1 VNDGIFKRWFGE
13 LIISSNALDLWHQS
27 PPANDRTWKNK
38 TAPCSSV
45 YYHFISLLLI
55 DSLFCRIQSN
65 RNKHIKSIPSSPD
78 VIWLVNFSL
87 MVRMSLFISLK
98 SSLVLSENKALC
110 ISLSW
115 STIKS
120 IHANKRVMFYQ
131 DNLANSAHSCHHV
144 TKRIKRARQNEH
156 RRSKWGKDNESLW
169 SFRVAKYNIWVMY
182 NHNSN
187 SRLSYTFRGVSR
199 ASEVASTV

>member
-1 VNDGIFKRWFGE
+1 M
-13 LIISSNALDLWHQS
+13 IISSHALDLRHQS

-45 YYHFISLLLI
+45 YYRFISLLLI
-55 DSLFCRIQSN
+55 DSLFCRIQS
-65 RNKHIKSIPSSPD
+65 KSIPSSPD

-120 IHANKRVMFYQ
+120 IHTNKRVMFYQ

-156 RRSKWGKDNESLW
+156 RRSKWGTDNESLW
-169 SFRVAKYNIWVMY
+169 SFREAKYNIWVMY

-187 SRLSYTFRGVSR
+187 LKNLAYTTFSK
-199 ASEVASTV
+199 TI